1 MSKQNLH
8 IRDVDKSVV
17 NKLKRRAKRN
27 ERSLQ
32 AEVRLI
38 LEDAARR
45 DWDAAW
51 EAVDRFRKKFED
63 QGRKFSDS
71 TKLIRQ
77 DRDSR

>member
-1 MSKQNLH
+1 MSKQSLH
-8 IRDVDKSVV
+8 IRDLGKTVV

-27 ERSLQ
+27 QRSLQ

-51 EAVDRFRKKFED
+51 AAIDRFRKEFEAR
-63 QGRKFSDS
+63 GREFSDS

-77 DRDSR
+77 DRAGR

>member
-8 IRDVDKSVV
+8 IRDLDKSVV

-38 LEDAARR
+38 LEDAAKR

-51 EAVDRFRKKFED
+51 EAVDRFRKKFE
-63 QGRKFSDS
+63 GRKFSDS